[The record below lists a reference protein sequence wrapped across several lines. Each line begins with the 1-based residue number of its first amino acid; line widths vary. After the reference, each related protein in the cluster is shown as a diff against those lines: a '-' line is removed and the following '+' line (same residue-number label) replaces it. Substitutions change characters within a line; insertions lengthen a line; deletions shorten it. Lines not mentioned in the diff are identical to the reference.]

1 VILTEMPDLP
11 PAPRTPRQAAFRR
24 EFYRRWGRENSIVS
38 GNTRHAAYGLFR
50 QMLSVKCVARGAET
64 YFLDRRRV
72 TVRDDSYLVLN
83 EGRIYGSLIEAAT
96 PAYSF
101 AIFFRP
107 GLAREVAGSM
117 RSTVAQALDDAG
129 DVEAPLEFAEH
140 LRSHDRL
147 VSPVLRFIQRQVA
160 AGVRDEQWLEEQCQ
174 FLAERLVRTHANQD
188 SLRLQLAGVR
198 AAKRAE
204 IARRLGWATD
214 FMHAHLDA
222 PIGLREIA
230 AAARLSRFH
239 FLRLFQLVH
248 GATPAAYL
256 RELRARRAL
265 VLLDSAVR
273 GSDEVAARVGLSR
286 VSLWRALRR
295 QCATGIRGAR
305 GRPAGAGFLAR
316 NPLTTP

>member
-11 PAPRTPRQAAFRR
+11 PAPRTSRQVEFRR
-24 EFYRRWGRENSIVS
+24 EFYRRWGRENCIVS
-38 GNTRHAAYGLFR
+38 GTTRHAAYGLYR

-83 EGRIYGSLIEAAT
+83 EGRTYGSLIEAPT

-107 GLAREVAGSM
+107 GLAREVAGGV
-117 RSTVAQALDDAG
+117 RSSVAQALDDAA

-147 VSPVLRFIQRQVA
+147 VSPVLRLIQRQVV
-160 AGVRDEQWLEEQCQ
+160 AGARDEDWLEEQCQ
-174 FLAERLVRTHANQD
+174 FLAERLVRAHVSQD
-188 SLRLQLAGVR
+188 SLRRQLAGVR

-222 PIGLREIA
+222 PIGLREMA

-239 FLRLFQLVH
+239 FLRLFQIAH
-248 GATPAAYL
+248 GSTPAAYL

-265 VLLDSAVR
+265 VLMDSPVR
-273 GSDEVAARVGLSR
+273 GADEIAARVGLSR

-295 QCATGIRGAR
+295 QCGAGIRGAR
-305 GRPAGAGFLAR
+305 GRSTGAGFLAR
-316 NPLTTP
+316 N